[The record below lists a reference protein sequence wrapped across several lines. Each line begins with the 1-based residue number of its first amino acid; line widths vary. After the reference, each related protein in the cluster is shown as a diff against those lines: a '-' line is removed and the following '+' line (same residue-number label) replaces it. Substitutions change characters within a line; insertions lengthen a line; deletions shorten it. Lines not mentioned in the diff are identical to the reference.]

1 MDTGKRSRS
10 GTNNGVN
17 MWVWAAYSEKQQ
29 GWIWGCRKGKGWV
42 VRKWNKGDW
51 RAGKKGGKR
60 SDFRLATFDRVVTEQ
75 KAQDLF
81 LAFVSTSICV
91 EYNFVDAL
99 RINDWLRT
107 GGRKELPFFDLGRG
121 ICFPAGGSDEAIFH
135 QKKKSI
141 SPSANAEL
149 QIITDDLFVLNGR
162 SCSQPVATSASSSSS
177 SSSSSSPSSSSSS
190 SAPALIIQPHITEVN
205 VAGSD
210 IKNSDEVLDCQRL
223 MNLYMVLRTVY
234 LS

>member
-10 GTNNGVN
+10 GANTGVS

-60 SDFRLATFDRVVTEQ
+60 SDFRLATFDSVVTEQ
-75 KAQDLF
+75 EAQDLF

-99 RINDWLRT
+99 RINDWLD
-107 GGRKELPFFDLGRG
+107 RK
-121 ICFPAGGSDEAIFH
+121 S
-135 QKKKSI
+135 
-141 SPSANAEL
+141 
-149 QIITDDLFVLNGR
+149 
-162 SCSQPVATSASSSSS
+162 
-177 SSSSSSPSSSSSS
+177 
-190 SAPALIIQPHITEVN
+190 N
-205 VAGSD
+205 V
-210 IKNSDEVLDCQRL
+210 
-223 MNLYMVLRTVY
+223 
-234 LS
+234 